1 MHARPMLVNGRC
13 PVLAGH
19 CVRSN
24 GGLWYTNYGEF
35 REALKALLADPA
47 LRTTLGAQGRAYV
60 QSRYRW
66 DVVEKVYVEAIE
78 RVMAETRD
86 LSAQPPP

>member
-1 MHARPMLVNGRC
+1 MLTNGRS

-35 REALKALLADPA
+35 REALKVLLADRA
-47 LRTTLGAQGRAYV
+47 LRTALGAQGRVYV

-66 DVVEKVYVEAIE
+66 DVVESIYVEAIE
-78 RVMAETRD
+78 RVMAE
-86 LSAQPPP
+86 AAGG

>member
-1 MHARPMLVNGRC
+1 VARSALVNGRS

-35 REALKALLADPA
+35 REALKALLADRA
-47 LRTTLGAQGRAYV
+47 RRMTLGAQGRAYV

-66 DVVEKVYVEAIE
+66 DVVESVYMEAIE
-78 RVMAETRD
+78 RVMAEAAGAEARN
-86 LSAQPPP
+86 SG